1 MGDQPETPFDSV
13 ESAQQFVEL
22 LAEAIEEARGEVDAD
37 LEIPQ
42 AERRLEALRLVS
54 FKLSRLSLHMAA
66 SRRLLNDL
74 RTLRRLLLAER
85 DAESDPPGEEG
96 QALPNLPSL

>member
-1 MGDQPETPFDSV
+1 V

>member
-66 SRRLLNDL
+66 GRRLLNDL

>member
-1 MGDQPETPFDSV
+1 VGDQPETPFDSV
-13 ESAQQFVEL
+13 ESAQQFVETSGRGHR
-22 LAEAIEEARGEVDAD
+22 EARGEVDAD

>member
-1 MGDQPETPFDSV
+1 VGDQPETPFDSV